1 MNMMIVLF
9 VTLVMTIGLLGDT
22 MDKVLKNSV
31 NVNVLDQVNKGNI
44 KFESAQDRQ
53 KYIDTQKN
61 FEYKTLG
68 LNEPWYSPT
77 RFFNTLFKVAILDLG
92 NSHFFTTDSGSSS
105 VRDIIIERIPKTLL
119 LFTTSTIV
127 ITIIG
132 LFLGAFVANKAGSI
146 WDRTNSALAV
156 FSTSFPIWWI
166 GMLMIFAFAFVYHIF
181 PARSTPLSSPSD
193 PSYIFDLLYHMIL
206 PFITLILVGFGSW
219 AYIVRYFVEG
229 VLSEDYITSK
239 RAIGISKR
247 KILYSHALKNA
258 APPIVTIIALSLATS
273 FGGAITVEAV
283 FDWPGIG
290 KLYYDAIGLS
300 DVPIVIG
307 LTYVSTLIFV
317 VAIFITD
324 LFYAFFDPRIKAR

>member
-1 MNMMIVLF
+1 MNIMIVLF

-53 KYIDTQKN
+53 KYIDAQKN

-92 NSHFFTTDSGSSS
+92 NSHFFTTESGSSS

>member
-1 MNMMIVLF
+1 MMIVLF

-31 NVNVLDQVNKGNI
+31 NVNVLDQVNKGDI
-44 KFESAQDRQ
+44 KFESVQDRQ
-53 KYIDTQKN
+53 KYIDVQKD

-77 RFFNTLFKVAILDLG
+77 RFLNTLFKVAILDLG

-127 ITIIG
+127 TTIIG
-132 LFLGAFVANKAGSI
+132 LFLGAFVASKAGSI

-166 GMLMIFAFAFVYHIF
+166 GMLMIYAFAFVYHIF
-181 PARSTPLSSPSD
+181 PSRSTPLTSPSD
-193 PSYIFDLLYHMIL
+193 VSYISDLLYHMIL
-206 PFITLILVGFGSW
+206 PFMTLILVGFGSW
-219 AYIVRYFVEG
+219 AYIVRYFVERF
-229 VLSEDYITSK
+229 LSEDYIVSK

-290 KLYYDAIGLS
+290 KLYYDAIGLY
-300 DVPIVIG
+300 DVPIIIG

-324 LFYAFFDPRIKAR
+324 LFYVFFDPRIKAR